1 MTVLFEEA
9 RVLAACGRLDEALGT
24 LDRILA
30 DEPRQ
35 AGALMLKA
43 SVMLE
48 RRQDEAALEL
58 SRQAVA
64 AAPESAEAR
73 NGLARCLHAMARD
86 EEALAA
92 AQEAKALLGQGDNF
106 RQTAPVYLTLVWCL
120 RDLRRYREAVVL
132 AEEGLLRCPDAVLAQ
147 WATVVEEELA
157 ESEQERC

>member
-9 RVLAACGRLDEALGT
+9 RVQAACGRLDEALGT

-30 DEPRQ
+30 AEPRQ

-43 SVMLE
+43 SVLLE
-48 RRQDEAALEL
+48 RRQDEAALAL
-58 SRQAVA
+58 SRRAVE

-73 NGLARCLHAMARD
+73 NGLARCLHAMARHED
-86 EEALAA
+86 ALAA
-92 AQEAKALLGQGDNF
+92 AREAKERLGLGDNF
-106 RQTAPVYLTLVWCL
+106 RYTAPVYLTLVWCL
-120 RDLRRYREAVVL
+120 RDLRRYREAVAM